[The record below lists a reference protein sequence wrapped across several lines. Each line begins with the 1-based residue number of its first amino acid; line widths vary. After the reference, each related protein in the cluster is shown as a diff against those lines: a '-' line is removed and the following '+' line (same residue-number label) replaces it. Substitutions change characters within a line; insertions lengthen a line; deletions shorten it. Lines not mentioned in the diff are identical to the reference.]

1 MKNILNLS
9 FYKQK
14 GFYVSLASI
23 ILLLVANV
31 CYLTGFTGLLLEYN
45 DSNVMLISVIGILV
59 FIVLLLLK
67 YTSNY
72 SPIVLWMV
80 NVVAFLSF
88 ILNIYMYFTGV
99 FYNGL
104 TAEAFGLI
112 EPIVLVSL
120 VLFLISMIVS
130 NVSMYMNHVA
140 TKKGE

>member
-1 MKNILNLS
+1 MNKILNLD

-23 ILLLVANV
+23 VLLLIANF
-31 CYLTGFTGLLLEYN
+31 CYLFGFKELLLEYN
-45 DSNVMLISVIGILV
+45 NSNVMLVGVIGIVV
-59 FIVLLLLK
+59 FAVLLLVK

-72 SPIVLWMV
+72 SPIILWMV
-80 NVVAFLSF
+80 TLVSFLLY

-112 EPIVLVSL
+112 EPIVLIST
-120 VLFLISMIVS
+120 VLFLLAVIVS
-130 NVSMYMNHVA
+130 NVSMYMNHVS

>member
-23 ILLLVANV
+23 VLLLVANF
-31 CYLTGFTGLLLEYN
+31 CYLFGFTGVLLEYN
-45 DSNVMLISVIGILV
+45 SSNVMIISIIGILIFV
-59 FIVLLLLK
+59 ILLLLK
-67 YTSNY
+67 YTSSY
-72 SPIVLWMV
+72 SPIILWMV
-80 NVVAFLSF
+80 NAISFLSF

-112 EPIVLVSL
+112 EPIVLVSA
-120 VLFLISMIVS
+120 VLFLTSMIAS
-130 NVSMYMNHVA
+130 NVSMYMNHIA
-140 TKKGE
+140 RKKGE

>member
-1 MKNILNLS
+1 MKKILNLS
-9 FYKQK
+9 FYKKK

-23 ILLLVANV
+23 ILLLVANF
-31 CYLTGFTGLLLEYN
+31 CYLFGFTGLLLEYN
-45 DSNVMLISVIGILV
+45 SSNVMIVSIIGILIFV
-59 FIVLLLLK
+59 ILLLLK

-112 EPIVLVSL
+112 KPIVLVAL
-120 VLFLISMIVS
+120 VLFLTSMIVS
-130 NVSMYMNHVA
+130 NVSVYMNHIA

>member
-1 MKNILNLS
+1 MKNILNLD

-14 GFYVSLASI
+14 GFYVSLASVV
-23 ILLLVANV
+23 LLLVANF
-31 CYLTGFTGLLLEYN
+31 CYLFGFSGLLLEYN
-45 DSNVMLISVIGILV
+45 NSNVMLISVIGIVV
-59 FIVLLLLK
+59 FAALLLVK

-80 NVVAFLSF
+80 NVISFLLF

-112 EPIVLVSL
+112 KPIVLVAL
-120 VLFLISMIVS
+120 VLFLTSMIVS
-130 NVSMYMNHVA
+130 NVSVYMNHIA

>member
-1 MKNILNLS
+1 MKKILNLS

-45 DSNVMLISVIGILV
+45 DSNVMLISVIGILA
-59 FIVLLLLK
+59 FFVLLLLK

-80 NVVAFLSF
+80 NVIAFLSF

-112 EPIVLVSL
+112 EPIVLVAL
-120 VLFLISMIVS
+120 VLFLSSMIVS
-130 NVSMYMNHVA
+130 NVSMYMNHIA
-140 TKKGE
+140 IKKGE

>member
-1 MKNILNLS
+1 MNKILNLD

-23 ILLLVANV
+23 VLLLIANF
-31 CYLTGFTGLLLEYN
+31 CYLFGFKGLLLEYN
-45 DSNVMLISVIGILV
+45 NSNVMWIGVVGVVV
-59 FIVLLLLK
+59 FAVLLLVK

-72 SPIVLWMV
+72 SPIILWMV
-80 NVVAFLSF
+80 TLVSFLLY

-112 EPIVLVSL
+112 EPIVLVST
-120 VLFLISMIVS
+120 VLFLLAVIVS
-130 NVSMYMNHVA
+130 NVYMYMKHVS

>member
-45 DSNVMLISVIGILV
+45 DSNVMLISVIGILA
-59 FIVLLLLK
+59 FFVLLLLK

-80 NVVAFLSF
+80 NVIAFLSF
-88 ILNIYMYFTGV
+88 ILNIYKKT
-99 FYNGL
+99 L
-104 TAEAFGLI
+104 AF
-112 EPIVLVSL
+112 
-120 VLFLISMIVS
+120 FLC
-130 NVSMYMNHVA
+130 
-140 TKKGE
+140 GW

>member
-23 ILLLVANV
+23 ILLLVANF
-31 CYLTGFTGLLLEYN
+31 CYLFGFTGLLLEYN
-45 DSNVMLISVIGILV
+45 SSNVMIVSIIGILIFV
-59 FIVLLLLK
+59 ILLLIK

>member
-45 DSNVMLISVIGILV
+45 DSNVMLISVIGILA
-59 FIVLLLLK
+59 FFVLLLLK

-80 NVVAFLSF
+80 NVIAFLSF

-120 VLFLISMIVS
+120 VLFLTSMIVS

>member
-45 DSNVMLISVIGILV
+45 DSNVMLISVIGILA
-59 FIVLLLLK
+59 FFVLLLLK

-80 NVVAFLSF
+80 NVIAFLSF

-112 EPIVLVSL
+112 EPIVLVAL
-120 VLFLISMIVS
+120 VLFLSSMIVS
-130 NVSMYMNHVA
+130 NVSMYMNHIA
-140 TKKGE
+140 IKKGE

>member
-72 SPIVLWMV
+72 SPIALWMV
-80 NVVAFLSF
+80 NVIAFLSF

-112 EPIVLVSL
+112 ETIVLVAL
-120 VLFLISMIVS
+120 VLFLSSMIVS
-130 NVSMYMNHVA
+130 NVSMYMNHIA
-140 TKKGE
+140 IKKGE